1 MWHFSSTNFFGK
13 TFVSVQ
19 CIVLRTLTSSI
30 LKLFREEWKENCDWN
45 SFWSLLIWM
54 HPRWLCNLTSMSVCV
69 TNSWMINENSH
80 KKKCLDNIQFVWS
93 VYARTMEGSKQ
104 NCQMDYSFFFKI
116 LFVTATHCY
125 IFKKKRNTVFVMER
139 KKRDETHM
147 EFFKLY
153 NSNEKQDINEI

>member
-54 HPRWLCNLTSMSVCV
+54 HRRWLCNLTSMSVCV

-93 VYARTMEGSKQ
+93 VYARTMESSKQ
-104 NCQMDYSFFFKI
+104 NCQMDYSFFLNPIRHGNTLLHFPKEKKYSFCYEEKEKRRDTHGI
-116 LFVTATHCY
+116 L
-125 IFKKKRNTVFVMER
+125 
-139 KKRDETHM
+139 
-147 EFFKLY
+147 
-153 NSNEKQDINEI
+153 